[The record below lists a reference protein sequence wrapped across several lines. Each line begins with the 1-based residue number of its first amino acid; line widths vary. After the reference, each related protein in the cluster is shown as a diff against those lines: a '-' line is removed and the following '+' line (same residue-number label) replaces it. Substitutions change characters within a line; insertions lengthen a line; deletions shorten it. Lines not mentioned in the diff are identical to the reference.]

1 MMDGDDSDNGVV
13 MVMVVVL
20 LSNMLSSLTCAIV
33 ESETKHCLCILCYDY
48 WTAGIVSH
56 SNQQP
61 QDDIDART
69 TTTNQHQHH

>member
-33 ESETKHCLCILCYDY
+33 ESETKHCLYILCDY